1 VIHLLAEIDW
11 RASAGRTPWHRASAI
26 AKLALALV
34 VLGVA
39 VLAPD
44 PRVLLVAHVTA
55 WLLVVTSGLPWRLV
69 LSAASYPILFSALFV
84 VARWDGTWLTP
95 LVLLARPLTAGLLAT
110 WLVGTTPYPDLFAPI
125 ARVLP
130 RPAGDSL
137 FLTYRALFA
146 LLQRADRLWRALRLR
161 GGFTGPM
168 RRRLAHTGE
177 GLGVL
182 VIHSFE
188 RSRRIYETMHLRGHS
203 GRVCGCRH
211 WTEVTAADG
220 LVLALAIA
228 FAGACFAAPRW
239 IR

>member
-1 VIHLLAEIDW
+1 MIHLLAEVDL
-11 RASAGRTPWHRASAI
+11 RANRGDTVWHRSSAI
-26 AKLALALV
+26 AKLLLGVA

-39 VLAPD
+39 VFAPSL
-44 PRVLLVAHVTA
+44 RVLLVAH
-55 WLLVVTSGLPWRLV
+55 LLGWILALSSRMPLRL
-69 LSAASYPILFSALFV
+69 LAALVSYPILFSALFV
-84 VARWDGTWLTP
+84 IARWDGTWQTP
-95 LVLLARPLTAGLLAT
+95 ALLLLRPVTASLLAA
-110 WLVGTTPYPDLFAPI
+110 WLVGTTPYPDLFAPV

-161 GGFTGPM
+161 GGFAGPA
-168 RRRLAHTGE
+168 RRRLSHAGE

-211 WTEVTAADG
+211 YAEWTPADAF
-220 LVLALAIA
+220 VLATGIT
-228 FAGACFAAPRW
+228 FAAACVLVWRTP
-239 IR
+239 

>member
-1 VIHLLAEIDW
+1 MIHLLAEVDL
-11 RASAGRTPWHRASAI
+11 RASRGDTVWHRSSAI
-26 AKLALALV
+26 AKLLLGAA

-39 VLAPD
+39 VFAPSL
-44 PRVLLVAHVTA
+44 RVLLVAHVLGWILA
-55 WLLVVTSGLPWRLV
+55 
-69 LSAASYPILFSALFV
+69 LSARMPLRLLGALVSYPILFSGLFV
-84 VARWDGTWLTP
+84 VARWDGTWQTP
-95 LVLLARPLTAGLLAT
+95 ALLLLRPLTASLVAA
-110 WLVGTTPYPDLFAPI
+110 WLVGTTPYPDLFAPV

-161 GGFTGPM
+161 GGFAGPA
-168 RRRLAHTGE
+168 RRRLSHAGE

-182 VIHSFE
+182 VVHSFE

-211 WTEVTAADG
+211 YAEWTPADAF
-220 LVLALAIA
+220 VLATAIT
-228 FAGACFAAPRW
+228 FAAACVLVWRTS
-239 IR
+239 

>member
-1 VIHLLAEIDW
+1 MACVALILAAVLTSASIPFLGGLFVALCALILLA
-11 RASAGRTPWHRASAI
+11 RVPLGPALL
-26 AKLALALV
+26 LAC
-34 VLGVA
+34 
-39 VLAPD
+39 
-44 PRVLLVAHVTA
+44 
-55 WLLVVTSGLPWRLV
+55 
-69 LSAASYPILFSALFV
+69 YPVLFSSLFLLS
-84 VARWDGTWLTP
+84 RWDGTWQSPALLLLRSLTSS
-95 LVLLARPLTAGLLAT
+95 LSAVLLVA
-110 WLVGTTPYPDLFAPI
+110 TTPYPDLFAPI

-161 GGFTGPM
+161 GGFTGPV

-182 VIHSFE
+182 VVHSFE

-211 WTEVTAADG
+211 WIEGTPYDL
-220 LVLALAIA
+220 LVLGVALAFGSACVIA
-228 FAGACFAAPRW
+228 ARW
-239 IR
+239 A